1 MSDDKVI
8 IRSKKLIKNHL
19 LKRRQFVIEVIHP
32 GKANV
37 SKADLTTQVQSV
49 YECDP
54 QTIVLFGF
62 RNKFGGGRSTGF
74 CLIYDSLEALKK
86 FEPKHR
92 QIRAGLIKKKETSR
106 KQIKEQ
112 KNRMKKVWG
121 LGRRVIKKKA
131 RRAAA
136 MED

>member
-1 MSDDKVI
+1 LSG
-8 IRSKKLIKNHL
+8 RRFSL
-19 LKRRQFVIEVIHP
+19 LLLCFSASFFLFSVGGATLLLQ
-32 GKANV
+32 
-37 SKADLTTQVQSV
+37 TQVQSV